1 MMKREAQ
8 VKEKLEVIR
17 ELKTVTLYNPKKPAM
32 PYITT
37 KKDIVRG
44 IEKALEWVLRDDPV

>member
-1 MMKREAQ
+1 MMKREALI
-8 VKEKLEVIR
+8 KEKLETI
-17 ELKTVTLYNPKKPAM
+17 EEIGSVTFYNPKKPAM

-44 IEKALEWVLRDDPV
+44 IKYALKWVLSDDPA